1 MESCLPLPSQAS
13 LWQPWNVDVKPPA
26 SGGAN
31 HQEQHGSCLQAPSS
45 RLAAFCSPA
54 LSAPMGSDPPTAC
67 CFSYTMRKLP
77 RNFVIDYYETS
88 SLCSQ
93 PAVVFQT
100 KKGRQVCANPSDA
113 WVQEYMDDLEL
124 N

>member
-1 MESCLPLPSQAS
+1 MKLCVTVLSFLVLM
-13 LWQPWNVDVKPPA
+13 
-26 SGGAN
+26 
-31 HQEQHGSCLQAPSS
+31 
-45 RLAAFCSPA
+45 AAFSTPA

-67 CFSYTMRKLP
+67 CFSYTLRKLP
-77 RNFVIDYYETS
+77 RNFVADYFETS

-100 KKGRQVCANPSDA
+100 KRGRQVCANPSEA

>member
-1 MESCLPLPSQAS
+1 MKLGVTVLS
-13 LWQPWNVDVKPPA
+13 LLVLV
-26 SGGAN
+26 
-31 HQEQHGSCLQAPSS
+31 
-45 RLAAFCSPA
+45 AAFCSPA

-67 CFSYTMRKLP
+67 CFSYILRKLP
-77 RNFVIDYYETS
+77 RDFVVDYYETS

-100 KKGRQVCANPSDA
+100 KKGRQICANPSES
-113 WVQEYMDDLEL
+113 WVQEYINDLEL

>member
-1 MESCLPLPSQAS
+1 MKLSVTVLS
-13 LWQPWNVDVKPPA
+13 LLVLV
-26 SGGAN
+26 
-31 HQEQHGSCLQAPSS
+31 
-45 RLAAFCSPA
+45 AAFSTPA

-67 CFSYTMRKLP
+67 CFSYTLRKLP
-77 RNFVIDYYETS
+77 RNFVADYFETS

-100 KKGRQVCANPSDA
+100 KRGRQVCANPSEA

>member
-1 MESCLPLPSQAS
+1 MKFYVTVLS
-13 LWQPWNVDVKPPA
+13 LLVL
-26 SGGAN
+26 G
-31 HQEQHGSCLQAPSS
+31 
-45 RLAAFCSPA
+45 AAFCTPG

-67 CFSYTMRKLP
+67 CFSYTLRKIP
-77 RNFVIDYYETS
+77 RNFVMDYYETS

-100 KKGRQVCANPSDA
+100 KKGRQVCANPNDT
-113 WVQEYMDDLEL
+113 WVQEYVDDLEL

>member
-1 MESCLPLPSQAS
+1 MKLCVTVFS
-13 LWQPWNVDVKPPA
+13 LLVL
-26 SGGAN
+26 G
-31 HQEQHGSCLQAPSS
+31 
-45 RLAAFCSPA
+45 AAFCSPV

-67 CFSYTMRKLP
+67 CFSYTLRKLP
-77 RNFVIDYYETS
+77 RNFVTDYFETS

-100 KKGRQVCANPSDA
+100 KKGRQVCANPSET

>member
-1 MESCLPLPSQAS
+1 M
-13 LWQPWNVDVKPPA
+13 KPPV
-26 SGGAN
+26 SEGAN
-31 HQEQHGSCLQAPSS
+31 HQEQHGSHLQASS
-45 RLAAFCSPA
+45 V
-54 LSAPMGSDPPTAC
+54 GSDPPTAC
-67 CFSYTMRKLP
+67 CFSYALRKLP
-77 RNFVIDYYETS
+77 RNFVVDYFETS

-100 KKGRQVCANPSDA
+100 KRGRQVCANPSDS